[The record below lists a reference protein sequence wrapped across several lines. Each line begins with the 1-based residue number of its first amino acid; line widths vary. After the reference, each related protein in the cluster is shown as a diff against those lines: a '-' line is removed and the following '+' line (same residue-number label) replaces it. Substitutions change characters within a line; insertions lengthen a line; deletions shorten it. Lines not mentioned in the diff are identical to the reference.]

1 MSTYITATLSI
12 ALIYGLMGLG
22 LNIQW
27 GHTGLLN
34 FGHVAFF
41 AIGAY
46 TSGLLALAGVPIW
59 IGALAAIA
67 ASAVFALPVGWLT
80 VRLKEDYLAIVT
92 LALAEVVRI
101 IFLNSAWSGG
111 PSGLTGVPRLFSHID
126 RASRTWIWAIL
137 LVVVVVLAATVVR
150 SITEAPFG
158 RTLRAIRGDEIAVAS
173 LGKNVAAY
181 KTQSF
186 LLGAGLA
193 GLAGSLYAHWIG
205 YIAPDQFLPL
215 ITFYVWIGIIL
226 GGSSHVGA
234 VLGTMI
240 LIASFEASRFATDL
254 GAIPI
259 SATAMA
265 NLRLVLVGIGLVLLL
280 RWRPEGIWPHRYRGE
295 TVAPA
300 AAENHAS
307 PTAPGQTV
315 HREGPDDA
323 GN

>member
-1 MSTYITATLSI
+1 MSTYLTATITI

-41 AIGAY
+41 AVGAY

-59 IGALAAIA
+59 VCAIA
-67 ASAVFALPVGWLT
+67 ALVAAAVLALPVGWLT

-101 IFLNSAWSGG
+101 IFLNADWSGG
-111 PSGLTGVPRLFSHID
+111 PSGLTGVPRLFSQVD
-126 RASRTWIWAIL
+126 RATRTWIWAL
-137 LVVVVVLAATVVR
+137 LLAVIVALAVTVVR
-150 SITEAPFG
+150 SVTEAPFG
-158 RTLRAIRGDEIAVAS
+158 RTLRAIRGDEVAVAS

-193 GLAGSLYAHWIG
+193 GLAGALYAHWIG
-205 YIAPDQFLPL
+205 YISPEQFVPL
-215 ITFYVWIGIIL
+215 VTFYVWIGIIL

-234 VLGTMI
+234 VLGTML
-240 LIASFEASRFATDL
+240 LIISFEASRFATDL

-265 NLRLVLVGIGLVLLL
+265 NLRLIVVGVGLVLLL
-280 RWRPEGIWPHRYRGE
+280 RWRPEGLWPYRYRE
-295 TVAPA
+295 AVAPA
-300 AAENHAS
+300 AGESRAAAAPVT
-307 PTAPGQTV
+307 PTEQGGTRDGR
-315 HREGPDDA
+315 H
-323 GN
+323 

>member
-1 MSTYITATLSI
+1 MSTYLTATLSI

-41 AIGAY
+41 AVGAY
-46 TSGLLALAGVPIW
+46 TSGLLALAGMPIW
-59 IGALAAIA
+59 VGAVAALVA
-67 ASAVFALPVGWLT
+67 AAVLALPVGWLT

-101 IFLNSAWSGG
+101 IFLNADWSGG
-111 PSGLTGVPRLFSHID
+111 PSGLTGVPRLFSQIE
-126 RASRTWIWAIL
+126 RSTRTWIWALL
-137 LVVVVVLAATVVR
+137 LVLIVVVAVTVVR
-150 SITEAPFG
+150 SVTEAPFG
-158 RTLRAIRGDEIAVAS
+158 RTLRAIRGDEVAVAS

-205 YIAPDQFLPL
+205 YIAPEQFVPL
-215 ITFYVWIGIIL
+215 VTFYVFIGIIL

-234 VLGTMI
+234 VLGTM
-240 LIASFEASRFATDL
+240 LLVAAFEASRFATDL

-265 NLRLVLVGIGLVLLL
+265 NLRLIVVGIGLVLLL
-280 RWRPEGIWPHRYRGE
+280 RWRPEGLWPYKYRG
-295 TVAPA
+295 VAVTPTTGDSGDA
-300 AAENHAS
+300 AA
-307 PTAPGQTV
+307 TAPITEEQERVPHGR
-315 HREGPDDA
+315 H
-323 GN
+323 